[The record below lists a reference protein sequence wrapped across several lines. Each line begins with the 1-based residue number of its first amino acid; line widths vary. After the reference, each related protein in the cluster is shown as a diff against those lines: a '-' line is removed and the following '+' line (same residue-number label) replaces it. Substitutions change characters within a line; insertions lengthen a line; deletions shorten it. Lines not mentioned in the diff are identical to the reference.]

1 MATGQSA
8 ITASTGDDGTKP
20 SLTDVAPG
28 LVAVGVMLAIM
39 WGQEIIDAL
48 PGVSLDGWGIRP
60 RQARGLLGIV
70 FAPFLHTGFAHLVSN
85 TIPFALLGGVIALR
99 GTQHFL
105 EVTLAVGVISG
116 LGVWVFGAG
125 NSLHLGASGLVFGY
139 ITYLVSRGLF
149 AKRVLWI
156 AGGVVVA
163 MFYGGSLLW
172 GLLPNGRMSWQ
183 GHLFGAI
190 GGVIAAWMIHGDH
203 ESDEAGTTA
212 STVR

>member
-1 MATGQSA
+1 MR
-8 ITASTGDDGTKP
+8 GTRRP
-20 SLTDVAPG
+20 FVAEP
-28 LVAVGVMLAIM
+28 
-39 WGQEIIDAL
+39 EPEIDAERSVDEAEVAERL
-48 PGVSLDGWGIRP
+48 GEVPEQRAARRIDLLGEQSDVVRRLRVRDEDLVSLVEASLQRERLHQP
-60 RQARGLLGIV
+60 EAAEHESSLG
-70 FAPFLHTGFAHLVSN
+70 PTH
-85 TIPFALLGGVIALR
+85 
-99 GTQHFL
+99 
-105 EVTLAVGVISG
+105 
-116 LGVWVFGAG
+116 
-125 NSLHLGASGLVFGY
+125 
-139 ITYLVSRGLF
+139 
-149 AKRVLWI
+149 